1 MTNTARMAILVLLG
15 SVVIVAA
22 AVSAGYIFSG
32 G

>member
-1 MTNTARMAILVLLG
+1 MAILVLLG

-22 AVSAGYIFSG
+22 AVAAGYMFAG